1 MSRVIFHVDL
11 NSFFASAETLQHPE
25 LSDKPMIVAYDSI
38 RSVVSTANYKAREFG
53 IRSGMSVAQAK
64 KLCKELIIQEPHYTL
79 YQQYSY
85 HFIEILKRFSPMV
98 EQVSIDEAFCDMTY
112 VIPRYPK
119 PLDLALAVQ
128 ESVKTH
134 CGLDCSIGIAPNK
147 FLAKMASDM
156 KKPRGITVLRKKDVP
171 YKMWPLPIEEMQFIG
186 KKTAPLLRNI
196 GIKTIGDLA
205 NYQDLSALQKIL
217 GNTMQV
223 TINHANGIGD
233 DQLNSASDIQ
243 QLSQVY
249 TLTVSLQ
256 NESEVKDSFKTI
268 AQSLAKRCVSNDKM
282 GYIVG
287 ITVRSDDF
295 KTKTRQEKLTSPV
308 YTSDDL
314 YMHAMRLFES
324 MESMY
329 PIRLI
334 GIFINQLV
342 SLHTGTL
349 QLSLF
354 DKTIPQPMLINDLV
368 ETLNSQLTKGGKIEL
383 ASKLKRNSKEEKDG
397 RNN

>member
-38 RSVVSTANYKAREFG
+38 RNVVSTANYKAREFG

-186 KKTAPLLRNI
+186 KKTAPLLRSI

-233 DQLNSASDIQ
+233 DQLNGASDIQ

>member
-25 LSDKPMIVAYDSI
+25 LSDKPMVVAHDSV

-53 IRSGMSVAQAK
+53 IRSGMSVVQAK
-64 KLCKELIIQEPHYTL
+64 KLCERLVIQEPHYQL

-85 HFIEILKRFSPMV
+85 HFIEILNRFSPMV
-98 EQVSIDEAFCDMTY
+98 EQVSIDEAFCDMTD
-112 VIPRYPK
+112 VIGQYPK
-119 PLDLALAVQ
+119 PLDLALALQ
-128 ESVKTH
+128 QSVKTY

-171 YKMWPLPIEEMQFIG
+171 YKMWPLPIEDMQFIG
-186 KKTAPLLRNI
+186 KKTAPLLKKI
-196 GIKTIGDLA
+196 GINTIGDLA
-205 NYQDLSALQKIL
+205 NYQDLSTLHQVL
-217 GNTMQV
+217 GNTMQA

-233 DQLNSASDIQ
+233 DKLNSESDIQ

-249 TLTVSLQ
+249 TLQVSLQ
-256 NESEVKDSFKTI
+256 NDSEVQNTFKMI
-268 AQSLAKRCVSNDKM
+268 ANSLSKRCIKNDKM

-287 ITVRSDDF
+287 ITVRNDAF
-295 KTKTRQEKLTSPV
+295 KTKTKQEKLDTPI

-314 YMHAMRLFES
+314 YMHAMRLFET
-324 MESMY
+324 MEPMY

-334 GIFINQLV
+334 GIFLNQLV

-349 QLSLF
+349 QLNLF
-354 DKTIPQPMLINDLV
+354 DTSVPSPMQINDLIQS
-368 ETLNSQLTKGGKIEL
+368 LNSQLTKGGKIEL
-383 ASKLKRNSKEEKDG
+383 ASKLKNTNKE
-397 RNN
+397 

>member
-186 KKTAPLLRNI
+186 KKRHPYYGVLVL
-196 GIKTIGDLA
+196 K
-205 NYQDLSALQKIL
+205 
-217 GNTMQV
+217 
-223 TINHANGIGD
+223 
-233 DQLNSASDIQ
+233 
-243 QLSQVY
+243 
-249 TLTVSLQ
+249 
-256 NESEVKDSFKTI
+256 
-268 AQSLAKRCVSNDKM
+268 
-282 GYIVG
+282 
-287 ITVRSDDF
+287 
-295 KTKTRQEKLTSPV
+295 
-308 YTSDDL
+308 
-314 YMHAMRLFES
+314 
-324 MESMY
+324 
-329 PIRLI
+329 
-334 GIFINQLV
+334 QLV
-342 SLHTGTL
+342 
-349 QLSLF
+349 
-354 DKTIPQPMLINDLV
+354 I
-368 ETLNSQLTKGGKIEL
+368 
-383 ASKLKRNSKEEKDG
+383 
-397 RNN
+397 

>member
-233 DQLNSASDIQ
+233 DQLNGASDIQ

>member
-186 KKTAPLLRNI
+186 KKTAPLLRSI

-383 ASKLKRNSKEEKDG
+383 ASKLKRNSKEDKDG

>member
-186 KKTAPLLRNI
+186 KKTAPLLRSI

-233 DQLNSASDIQ
+233 DQLNGASDIQ

-268 AQSLAKRCVSNDKM
+268 AQSLAKRCVSNGEM

>member
-186 KKTAPLLRNI
+186 KKTAPLLRSI

-329 PIRLI
+329 PIRLS

-349 QLSLF
+349 QLNLF

>member
-186 KKTAPLLRNI
+186 KKTAPLLRSI

-349 QLSLF
+349 QLNLF

>member
-186 KKTAPLLRNI
+186 KKTAPLLRSI

-233 DQLNSASDIQ
+233 DQLNGASDIQ

>member
-186 KKTAPLLRNI
+186 KKTAPLLRSI

-205 NYQDLSALQKIL
+205 NYQDLLALQKIL

>member
-38 RSVVSTANYKAREFG
+38 RNVVSTANYKAREFG

-186 KKTAPLLRNI
+186 KKTAPLLRSI